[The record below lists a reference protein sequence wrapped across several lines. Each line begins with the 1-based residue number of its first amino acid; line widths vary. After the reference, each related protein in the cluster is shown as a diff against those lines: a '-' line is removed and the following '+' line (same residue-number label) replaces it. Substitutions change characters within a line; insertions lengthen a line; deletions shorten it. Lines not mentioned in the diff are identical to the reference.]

1 MRMPVTRGPV
11 RRMTRRLA
19 AVVLGGQVPVVIF
32 GAVGARALADAS
44 GSSRAS
50 TYLIVGL
57 GLAVACVLV
66 AGLLRRPWGVT
77 AGWGVQIA
85 TLLCG
90 FVVPVMF
97 VIGLIFG
104 GLWWVALVQGDRMD
118 DLTEAWTREQG
129 RSEQGRSA
137 QGQQTGGRQAR

>member
-1 MRMPVTRGPV
+1 MRRPATRGPL

-19 AVVLGGQVPVVIF
+19 AVVLGAQAPVVIF

-44 GSSRAS
+44 GSTHAS

-57 GLAVACVLV
+57 GLALACVLV

-77 AGWGVQIA
+77 LGWGVQIA

-97 VIGLIFG
+97 VIGVIFG
-104 GLWWVALVQGDRMD
+104 GLWWVALVQGERMD
-118 DLTEAWTREQG
+118 DLTQAWMREQG
-129 RSEQGRSA
+129 LEAGERPSR
-137 QGQQTGGRQAR
+137 

>member
-1 MRMPVTRGPV
+1 MRVPATRRPA
-11 RRMTRRLA
+11 RKMTRRLA
-19 AVVLGGQVPVVIF
+19 AVVLGGQAPVVLF

-57 GLAVACVLV
+57 CLALACLLV

-77 AGWGVQIA
+77 LGWGVQVA

-97 VIGLIFG
+97 VIGVIFG
-104 GLWWVALVQGDRMD
+104 GLWWVALVQGARMD
-118 DLTEAWTREQG
+118 DLTEEWVRTHGSPA
-129 RSEQGRSA
+129 
-137 QGQQTGGRQAR
+137 TG